1 MIRRRLRR
9 YQSLSSRGEQTSFV
23 QRCSSGAVRSADRQL
38 KLPLPP
44 PRKADLLAVIR
55 DRLAGY
61 EVRQAAREARRRGIA
76 KRRALR
82 AQGLLAPEEDRQ
94 LLIPGLEA
102 PAPR

>member
-1 MIRRRLRR
+1 MRP
-9 YQSLSSRGEQTSFV
+9 
-23 QRCSSGAVRSADRQL
+23 ADRQL
-38 KLPLPP
+38 NLPLPP
-44 PRKADLLAVIR
+44 PRKADLLGLIR

-82 AQGLLAPEEDRQ
+82 EQGLLAPEEDRQ

-102 PAPR
+102 SEPREPR

>member
-1 MIRRRLRR
+1 M
-9 YQSLSSRGEQTSFV
+9 
-23 QRCSSGAVRSADRQL
+23 RSADRQL

-61 EVRQAAREARRRGIA
+61 ELRQAAREARRRGIA

-82 AQGLLAPEEDRQ
+82 AQGLPTLEKDRQ

-102 PAPR
+102 PEPHESG